1 MRSSKLARN
10 TIHCSPASFLSY
22 RRGVK
27 HLPGTGPHKP
37 LLLLVNFDWALEPA
51 RPVGPSTKYLGALM
65 PRPPQQLPEELR
77 AWLEAPSEQPGRAAA
92 LCEVPGIATF
102 DTVVL
107 LTLALRAS
115 TTTRLLGRNLF
126 AGVFVQ
132 HLSAQYLSGVYNFSH
147 FLVSSLT
154 LLHGSH
160 CDQESNYLIS
170 GCAK

>member
-1 MRSSKLARN
+1 M
-10 TIHCSPASFLSY
+10 CC

-27 HLPGTGPHKP
+27 HLPGTGPYKP

-51 RPVGPSTKYLGALM
+51 RPVGPSTKHLGALM

-77 AWLEAPSEQPGRAAA
+77 AWLEAPSDKPGEAAA
-92 LCEVPGIATF
+92 LCEVPGIATCN
-102 DTVVL
+102 TVAL
-107 LTLALRAS
+107 LTLALALRAS
-115 TTTRLLGRNLF
+115 TTTRLLRRNLL
-126 AGVFVQ
+126 AGGFVQ
-132 HLSAQYLSGVYNFSH
+132 HSSAQHLSGVFNFRH

-160 CDQESNYLIS
+160 CDQESNHLSS